1 MALFESY
8 ERRIDQINA
17 ALAKYDIKS
26 IEEAKAIFDE
36 KEEYCDYIGK
46 ITNIN
51 RLKSESLHWKKQ
63 AFQDY
68 LTGLYNRPAL
78 EDWMERQIL
87 QKPDAPF
94 GLMILDIDY
103 FKKVNDTGYEN
114 GDQLLKDTSGFLLHH
129 LRSSDVVARIG
140 GDEFAV
146 IMQGVCSEEILNCK
160 AVQIQNDFTSEFS
173 AKYNANLSLSVGVAC
188 YPEQGATY
196 HELMMK
202 ADQVLLQAKQNL
214 RVTAWRCIH

>member
-1 MALFESY
+1 MTKYGSEEWFE
-8 ERRIDQINA
+8 IV
-17 ALAKYDIKS
+17 L
-26 IEEAKAIFDE
+26 KAIFDE

-103 FKKVNDTGYEN
+103 FKKVNDTG
-114 GDQLLKDTSGFLLHH
+114 H
-129 LRSSDVVARIG
+129 
-140 GDEFAV
+140 
-146 IMQGVCSEEILNCK
+146 
-160 AVQIQNDFTSEFS
+160 
-173 AKYNANLSLSVGVAC
+173 
-188 YPEQGATY
+188 
-196 HELMMK
+196 
-202 ADQVLLQAKQNL
+202 
-214 RVTAWRCIH
+214 

>member
-1 MALFESY
+1 MSGEILFDYDRETDTIEYTDRYCEIFGGTNVVLHAADAMKKS
-8 ERRIDQINA
+8 EHIDDADRRRIYAELEKLSPENPT
-17 ALAKYDIKS
+17 LRLEVKLMTKYGS
-26 IEEAKAIFDE
+26 EEWFEIVLKAIFDE

-68 LTGLYNRPAL
+68 LTGLHNRPAL

-129 LRSSDVVARIG
+129 LR
-140 GDEFAV
+140 
-146 IMQGVCSEEILNCK
+146 
-160 AVQIQNDFTSEFS
+160 
-173 AKYNANLSLSVGVAC
+173 
-188 YPEQGATY
+188 
-196 HELMMK
+196 
-202 ADQVLLQAKQNL
+202 
-214 RVTAWRCIH
+214 